1 MSCSLTT
8 GYALGCRDSV
18 GGIKAIYVQ
27 PINATGSVNTNGS
40 GLVTGFTPTSVS
52 GSWFEYDLTKATS
65 SMTETLNASVE
76 NGTLFYTPEVTFT
89 INKLQTAVRNELRL
103 LARNRL
109 LVIVQDNNNRY
120 WLLGAANGLEASAG
134 TAGTGTAFGDRSGY
148 EMTLS
153 GMETNPMLLIQST
166 TFSAAAAQISGS

>member
-8 GYALGCRDSV
+8 GYALGCRNSV
-18 GGIKAIYVQ
+18 GGIKTIFVQ
-27 PINATGSVNTNGS
+27 TFNPTGTVANTTGSVS
-40 GLVTGFTPTSVS
+40 GTLAGT
-52 GSWFEYDLTKATS
+52 WFEYDLTKATS

-89 INKLQTAVRNELRL
+89 INKLQVAVRNELRL

-109 LVIVQDNNNRY
+109 IVIVQDNNSRY
-120 WLLGAANGLEASAG
+120 WLLGADNGLEATAG

-153 GMETNPMLLIQST
+153 GMETNPMLLIAST
-166 TFSAAAAQISGS
+166 TFSASATQISGS

>member
-8 GYALGCRDSV
+8 GYALGCRDSI
-18 GGIKAIYVQ
+18 GGIKHIYVQ
-27 PINATGSVNTNGS
+27 AFNATGSVNTNGN
-40 GLVTGFTPTSVS
+40 GLVTGFTGYAS
-52 GSWFEYDLTKATS
+52 GSFFEYDLTKATS

-109 LVIVQDNNNRY
+109 LVIVQDNNSRY
-120 WLLGAANGLEASAG
+120 WVLGADNGLEATAG

-153 GMETNPMLLIQST
+153 GMETNPMLNI
-166 TFSAAAAQISGS
+166 AAATFAASATKITGS

>member
-8 GYALGCRDSV
+8 GYALGCRDAV
-18 GGIKAIYVQ
+18 GGIKTIYVQ
-27 PINATGSVNTNGS
+27 AINATGSVNTNGS

-65 SMTETLNASVE
+65 SMTETLNASTE

-89 INKLQTAVRNELRL
+89 INKLQTSVRNELRL

-109 LVIVQDNNNRY
+109 LVIVLDNNGRY

-148 EMTLS
+148 EMTLT
-153 GMETNPMLLIQST
+153 GMDPDAMLNILPA
-166 TFSAAAAQISGS
+166 TFSALTAQISGS

>member
-8 GYALGCRDSV
+8 GYALGCRDSI

-27 PINATGSVNTNGS
+27 AFNATGSVNTNGS
-40 GLVTGFTPTSVS
+40 GTVTGFTGYAS
-52 GSWFEYDLTKATS
+52 GSFFEYDLTKATS

-89 INKLQTAVRNELRL
+89 INKLQVAVRNELRL

-109 LVIVQDNNNRY
+109 IVIVQDNNNRY
-120 WLLGAANGLEASAG
+120 WLLGADNGLEATAG

-153 GMETNPMLLIQST
+153 GMETNPMLLIAST
-166 TFSAAAAQISGS
+166 TFSASTTQISGS

>member
-8 GYALGCRDSV
+8 GYALGCRDAI
-18 GGIKAIYVQ
+18 GGIKTIFVQ
-27 PINATGSVNTNGS
+27 TLNATGSVNTNGS
-40 GLVTGFTPTSVS
+40 GLVSGFTPSSVS

-65 SMTETLNASVE
+65 SMTETLNASTE

-89 INKLQTAVRNELRL
+89 INKLQTSVRNELRL

-109 LVIVQDNNNRY
+109 LVIVLDNNGRY

-148 EMTLS
+148 EMTLT
-153 GMETNPMLLIQST
+153 GMEPDAMLNILPA
-166 TFSAAAAQISGS
+166 TFSASTNQISGS

>member
-8 GYALGCRDSV
+8 GYALGCRDAV
-18 GGIKAIYVQ
+18 GGIKTIYVQ
-27 PINATGSVNTNGS
+27 TLNATGSVNTNGS

-65 SMTETLNASVE
+65 SMTETLNASTE

-89 INKLQTAVRNELRL
+89 INKLQTSVRNELRL

-109 LVIVQDNNNRY
+109 LVIVLDNNGLY

-148 EMTLS
+148 EMTLT
-153 GMETNPMLLIQST
+153 GMEPDAMLNILPA
-166 TFSAAAAQISGS
+166 TFSASTNQISGS

>member
-8 GYALGCRDSV
+8 GYALGCRDSI

-89 INKLQTAVRNELRL
+89 INKLQVAVRNELRL

-148 EMTLS
+148 EMTLT
-153 GMETNPMLLIQST
+153 GMEPDPMLNIAAA
-166 TFSAAAAQISGS
+166 TFSALTAQISGS

>member
-8 GYALGCRDSV
+8 GYALGCRNSV
-18 GGIKAIYVQ
+18 GGIKTIYVQ
-27 PINATGSVNTNGS
+27 ALNATGSVNTNGS

-52 GSWFEYDLTKATS
+52 GSFFEYDLTKATS
-65 SMTETLNASVE
+65 SMTETLNASTE

-120 WLLGAANGLEASAG
+120 WVLGAANGLEASAG

-148 EMTLS
+148 EMTLT
-153 GMETNPMLLIQST
+153 GMEPDPMLNILPA
-166 TFSAAAAQISGS
+166 TFSALTAQISGS

>member
-27 PINATGSVNTNGS
+27 AFNTTGSCNTNGA
-40 GLVTGFTPTSVS
+40 GLVTGFTGYAS
-52 GSWFEYDLTKATS
+52 GGFFEYDLTKATS
-65 SMTETLNASVE
+65 QMTETLNASIE
-76 NGTLFYTPEVTFT
+76 NGSVFYTPEVTFT
-89 INKLQTAVRNELRL
+89 INKLQVAVRNELRL

-109 LVIVQDNNNRY
+109 LVIVQDNNSHY
-120 WLLGAANGLEASAG
+120 WVLGAGNGLEATAG

-153 GMETNPMLLIQST
+153 GMEPDPMLIIAST
-166 TFSAAAAQISGS
+166 TFTASATQISGN

>member
-8 GYALGCRDSV
+8 GYALGCRDSI
-18 GGIKAIYVQ
+18 GGIRTIFVQ
-27 PINATGSVNTNGS
+27 AFNEGGIINHVS
-40 GLVTGFTPTSVS
+40 GTVTGFDNYSS
-52 GSWFEYDLTKATS
+52 GAFYEYDLTKATS
-65 SMTETLNASVE
+65 SMTETLNASIE

-89 INKLQTAVRNELRL
+89 INKLQVAVRNELRL

-109 LVIVQDNNNRY
+109 IVIVQDNNSRY
-120 WLLGAANGLEASAG
+120 WLLGAVNGLEATAG

-153 GMETNPMLLIQST
+153 GMETMPMLAIAAA
-166 TFSAAAAQISGS
+166 TFSASATQISGS

>member
-18 GGIKAIYVQ
+18 GGIKTIFVQ
-27 PINATGSVNTNGS
+27 TLNATGSVNTNGS

-65 SMTETLNASVE
+65 SMTETLNASTE

-89 INKLQTAVRNELRL
+89 INKLQTSVRNELRL

-109 LVIVQDNNNRY
+109 LVIVLDNNGRY

-148 EMTLS
+148 EMTLT
-153 GMETNPMLLIQST
+153 GMEPDAMLNIAAA
-166 TFSAAAAQISGS
+166 TFSASATQISGS

>member
-1 MSCSLTT
+1 MSCFLTT
-8 GYALGCRDSV
+8 GYALGCRDAV
-18 GGIKAIYVQ
+18 GGIKTIYVQ
-27 PINATGSVNTNGS
+27 SLNATGSVNTNGS

-65 SMTETLNASVE
+65 SMTETLNASTE

-89 INKLQTAVRNELRL
+89 INKLQTSVRNELRL

-109 LVIVQDNNNRY
+109 LVIVLDNNGRY

-148 EMTLS
+148 EMTLT
-153 GMETNPMLLIQST
+153 GMEPDAMLNILPA
-166 TFSAAAAQISGS
+166 TFSALTAQISGS

>member
-8 GYALGCRDSV
+8 GYALGCRDSI
-18 GGIKAIYVQ
+18 GGIKAIYVK

-65 SMTETLNASVE
+65 SMTETLNASTE

-120 WLLGAANGLEASAG
+120 WVLGAANGLEASAG

-148 EMTLS
+148 EMTLT
-153 GMETNPMLLIQST
+153 GMEPDPMLNILPA
-166 TFSAAAAQISGS
+166 TFSALTAQISGS

>member
-8 GYALGCRDSV
+8 GYALGCRDAV
-18 GGIKAIYVQ
+18 GGIKTIFIQ
-27 PINATGSVNTNGS
+27 TLNATGSVNTNGS

-65 SMTETLNASVE
+65 SMTETLNASTE

-89 INKLQTAVRNELRL
+89 INKLQTTVRNELLL
-103 LARNRL
+103 LARARVY
-109 LVIVQDNNNRY
+109 VIVQDNNDQY
-120 WLLGAANGLEASAG
+120 WFLGAANGMELTAG

-148 EMTLS
+148 ELTLS
-153 GMETNPMLLIQST
+153 GMEPNAMLNIAT
-166 TFSAAAAQISGS
+166 TVFAVNTAQILGA

>member
-18 GGIKAIYVQ
+18 GGIKTIYVQ
-27 PINATGSVNTNGS
+27 GWNSTGTVNTNGS
-40 GLVTGFTPTSVS
+40 GTVTGFTGFSS
-52 GSWFEYDLTKATS
+52 GFYEYDLTKATS
-65 SMTETLNASVE
+65 SLTETLNASIE
-76 NGTLFYTPEVTFT
+76 NGSIYYTPEVTFT
-89 INKLQTAVRNELRL
+89 INKLQVAVRNELRL

-120 WLLGAANGLEASAG
+120 WVLGAANGLEATAG

-148 EMTLS
+148 EMTLT
-153 GMETNPMLLIQST
+153 GMEPDPMLLIVST
-166 TFSAAAAQISGS
+166 TFTPLATQIAGS

>member
-8 GYALGCRDSV
+8 GYALGCRDAV
-18 GGIKAIYVQ
+18 GGIKTIYVQ
-27 PINATGSVNTNGS
+27 ALNATGSVNTNGS
-40 GLVTGFTPTSVS
+40 GLVTGFTPASVS

-65 SMTETLNASVE
+65 SMTETLNASTE

-89 INKLQTAVRNELRL
+89 INKLQTSVRNELRL

-109 LVIVQDNNNRY
+109 LVIVLDNNGRY

-148 EMTLS
+148 EMTLT
-153 GMETNPMLLIQST
+153 GMEPDPMLNIAAA
-166 TFSAAAAQISGS
+166 TFSASTTQISGS

>member
-8 GYALGCRDSV
+8 GYALGCRDAV
-18 GGIKAIYVQ
+18 GGIKTIFVQ
-27 PINATGSVNTNGS
+27 TLNATGSVNTNGS

-65 SMTETLNASVE
+65 SMTETLNASTE

-89 INKLQTAVRNELRL
+89 INKLQTSVRNELRL

-109 LVIVQDNNNRY
+109 LVIVLDNNGRY

-148 EMTLS
+148 EMTLT
-153 GMETNPMLLIQST
+153 GMEPDAMLNILPA
-166 TFSAAAAQISGS
+166 TFSALTAQISGS

>member
-8 GYALGCRDSV
+8 GYALGCRDSI
-18 GGIKAIYVQ
+18 GGIKTIYVQ

-52 GSWFEYDLTKATS
+52 GSWFAYDLTKATS

-148 EMTLS
+148 EMTLT
-153 GMETNPMLLIQST
+153 GMEPDPMLNIAAA
-166 TFSAAAAQISGS
+166 TFSASTTQISGS